1 GWFPALLT
9 QNVGRPSSK
18 RRNRLARPGVA
29 QVVPL
34 HSPRPC
40 RSRYLTKS
48 GGVFVLRDD
57 PWARRLASSTP
68 RDTRRL
74 VACPQMIEAPH
85 AASRHSEIE
94 EHEAVDDSQLTRVQ
108 ERKEAPRRVRYEISD
123 GHVAC
128 QDERDRT
135 CEQAEHD
142 QHPTDELNH
151 AVDARERYGDH
162 PVEGETGKLK

>member
-1 GWFPALLT
+1 MVSVATHPKRGSPQFKAQERPA
-9 QNVGRPSSK
+9 
-18 RRNRLARPGVA
+18 RLCVA

-34 HSPRPC
+34 HSARPR
-40 RSRYLTKS
+40 RSRYLTNS
-48 GGVFVLRDD
+48 GGSFVLADD

-68 RDTRRL
+68 RDTRCL

-85 AASRHSEIE
+85 AASRHCEIE
-94 EHEAVDDSQLTRVQ
+94 EYEAVDDSQLTRVQ
-108 ERKEAPRRVRYEISD
+108 ERKEAPRRVRYEVCD

-142 QHPTDELNH
+142 HHP
-151 AVDARERYGDH
+151 
-162 PVEGETGKLK
+162 